1 MELWAEIRRKVLV
14 EGVSVRQICRD
25 HGVSHHTVAKML
37 ELSEP
42 PGYRSSAARLRPK
55 LGAFVS
61 TIDEILFADR
71 DAPVKQRHTAKRIYE
86 RLRDEH
92 GFTGSESQVRAV
104 VAERRLRHREV
115 FVPLAQPPGE
125 AQFDFGEAHV
135 DIAGERIKVHLAV
148 MSLPYS
154 DAVFVAAYPREST
167 ETFQHAHVAAFSF
180 FGGVPT
186 KIAYDNTSIAVAKV
200 LLGPD
205 RKLTEGFL
213 RLQSHHLFTHRFCR
227 IARGNEKGHVENL
240 VGYERRNFL
249 VPVPSFPSFADLN
262 DYLVTR
268 CTAELARVVRGQG
281 VSKAERLEEDR
292 AYFLALPAETFEA
305 RRIVAATAN
314 SLSLV
319 RFETNSYSVPTAV
332 AHHDVTVVASVDEVR
347 IESVGE
353 VVATHVRHWGRDYTT
368 FDPLHYLAL
377 LERKPGAFDAAK
389 PLEHWKLPGCF
400 FLLRRRMEA
409 DQGHRGTRDFI
420 KTLRLLERFDLTTL
434 TAAVQR
440 ACDLGTTSLEAITLI
455 AAHRLER
462 PVELFTLD
470 GHPHLAG
477 VQIEPPD
484 LSGYRTLVGTEVPA

>member
-1 MELWAEIRRKVLV
+1 MELWTEIRRKVLV

-42 PGYRSSAARLRPK
+42 PGYRTSAARPRPK
-55 LGAFVS
+55 LGAFLQA
-61 TIDEILFADR
+61 IDEILFADR
-71 DAPVKQRHTAKRIYE
+71 DAPAKQRHTAKRIFE

-92 GFTGSESQVRAV
+92 GYAGSESQVRAV

-125 AQFDFGEAHV
+125 AQFDFGEAQV
-135 DIAGERIKVHLAV
+135 DIGGVRVKAHLAV

-154 DAVFVAAYPREST
+154 DAVFVSAYPRECT
-167 ETFQHAHVAAFSF
+167 ETFSHAHVAAFDF

-205 RKLTEGFL
+205 RKLTDGFL

-249 VPVPSFPSFADLN
+249 VPVPSFPTFGALS
-262 DYLVTR
+262 DYLAER
-268 CTAELARVVRGQG
+268 CATELSRVVRGQ
-281 VSKAERLEEDR
+281 SQTKAERLKEDR
-292 AYFLALPAETFEA
+292 AHFLALPTEKFEA

-332 AHHDVTVVASVDEVR
+332 AHHDVTVVATVDEVR
-347 IESVGE
+347 IESGGDL
-353 VVATHVRHWGRDYTT
+353 VATHVRHWDRDHTT

-389 PLEHWKLPGCF
+389 PLENWKLPGCF
-400 FLLRRRMEA
+400 FLMRRRMEA
-409 DQGHRGTRDFI
+409 EGGHRGTREFI
-420 KTLRLLERFDLTTL
+420 KVLRLLERFDLVTL

-440 ACDLGTTSLEAITLI
+440 ATDLGTTSVEAVTLI

-462 PVELFTLD
+462 PVELFALD
-470 GHPHLAG
+470 GHPHLRG

-484 LSGYRTLVGTEVPA
+484 LSGYRVLVDAEVSA